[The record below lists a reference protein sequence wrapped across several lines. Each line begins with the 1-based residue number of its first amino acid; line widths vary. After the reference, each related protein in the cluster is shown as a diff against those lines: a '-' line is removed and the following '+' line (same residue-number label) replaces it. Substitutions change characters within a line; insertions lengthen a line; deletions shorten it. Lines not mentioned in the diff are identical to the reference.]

1 MLGGLL
7 PFGWEL
13 GHKGYDLERLV
24 DQTYMGIEGIFGVPL
39 DVAATY
45 IVLFTIYGAVLA
57 GLEYPGAGRYFID
70 VSFAAF
76 GTRSAAAPGRTATLA
91 GFLLGTVSGSGVATT
106 VTLGSVAWP
115 VLRRA
120 GYPPDPGGGVLSA
133 AGIGAIL
140 SPPTLGAAAFI
151 IAEFLEISYLQ
162 VLLFAAV
169 ATLLYYLG
177 IILAI
182 EMDSRRYR
190 TSGVEVDTKPL
201 GWLLLRYGYYFSSR
215 WCRSPG

>member
-1 MLGGLL
+1 
-7 PFGWEL
+7 
-13 GHKGYDLERLV
+13 
-24 DQTYMGIEGIFGVPL
+24 MGIEGIFGVPL

-45 IVLFTIYGAVLA
+45 IVLFTIYGAVL
-57 GLEYPGAGRYFID
+57 EFSGAGRFFID

-120 GYPPDPGGGVLSA
+120 GYPPNPGGGVLSA

-162 VLLFAAV
+162 VLLFATIP
-169 ATLLYYLG
+169 TLLYYLG
-177 IILAI
+177 IILA
-182 EMDSRRYR
+182 
-190 TSGVEVDTKPL
+190 
-201 GWLLLRYGYYFSSR
+201 SR
-215 WCRSPG
+215 WTAAATAPAGSTSTPGRWAGCCCATATTSAPWS